1 MYVRIYLSVQFALMH
16 SSALRALECIFVR
29 GATSDDSTRNSGSS
43 DEGVS
48 DERTDNYKDW
58 GTLKDTHRIKTL

>member
-16 SSALRALECIFVR
+16 SSALRVFVR

-58 GTLKDTHRIKTL
+58 GTLKDKHRKKKL